1 MNNPEHDYKQSFGIG
16 DHAPNGEKA
25 KKALEIA
32 LDNRKFEIGL
42 YWQRAAYFWV
52 LIAAAFAG
60 YFAVL
65 SAESSHLHNK
75 EYLAYILSCIGLIFT
90 WAWFLVNRGSKFWQ
104 ENWENHVDMLEDDI
118 VGPLYKTV
126 LCRPDNG
133 RFVEHWITG
142 PRAVSVSRVN
152 QWVSLFTICIWLA
165 LLTHS
170 LQEANITHVDFRKYV
185 IVGTVTFFFATVMM
199 YGVKTNLGAQ
209 KRIVKKRKSQ
219 LIHGGK

>member
-1 MNNPEHDYKQSFGIG
+1 MNNPEHDYKQSFGMG
-16 DHAPNGEKA
+16 NPPDKEKA

-42 YWQRAAYFWV
+42 YWQRAAYFWA

-65 SAESSHLHNK
+65 SAESTHLHDK

-104 ENWENHVDMLEDDI
+104 ENWENHVDMLEDHI

-126 LCRPDNG
+126 LHRSGNG
-133 RFVEHWITG
+133 SLVERWIVG

-152 QWVSLFTICIWLA
+152 QWVSLFTICIWLT

-170 LQEANITHVDFRKYV
+170 VQEAHITRVDLWRYV
-185 IVGTVTFFFATVMM
+185 IVGAVTLIFATIMM

-209 KRIVKKRKSQ
+209 KHVVKHRRSQ
-219 LIHGGK
+219 IIGEGK